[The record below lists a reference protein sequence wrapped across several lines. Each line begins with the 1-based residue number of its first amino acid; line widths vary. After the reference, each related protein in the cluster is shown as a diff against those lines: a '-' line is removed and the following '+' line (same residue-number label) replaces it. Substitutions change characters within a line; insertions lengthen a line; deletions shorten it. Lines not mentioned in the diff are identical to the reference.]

1 MKTITFIYSSESV
14 EALKKLFTEL
24 RWVFGYTLIPEFDDM
39 FYYGVFCKPQTY
51 SNFVGWEKAQGED
64 VEVPEML
71 TSVCPTP
78 SEREY
83 FVKRII
89 IEIIKGEIEKP
100 EWMRYVEEE
109 MSCSCCNA
117 APSTFLFLIPKDEKY
132 RTLAA
137 RLLDFLYSP
146 NMMTTELKY

>member
-1 MKTITFIYSSESV
+1 MKFSEKK
-14 EALKKLFTEL
+14 ELFKQCLKDAKREVL
-24 RWVFGYTLIPEFDDM
+24 R
-39 FYYGVFCKPQTY
+39 
-51 SNFVGWEKAQGED
+51 ED
-64 VEVPEML
+64 
-71 TSVCPTP
+71 
-78 SEREY
+78 

-89 IEIIKGEIEKP
+89 IEIIRGEIEKP
-100 EWMRYVEEE
+100 EWLRYVEEE

>member
-14 EALKKLFTEL
+14 EAIKRLFTEL
-24 RWVFGYTLIPEFDDM
+24 RGVFGYTLIPEFDDM
-39 FYYGVFCKPQTY
+39 FYYGVFCKQNTY
-51 SNFVGWEKAQGED
+51 ANFNGWEKAQGEGI
-64 VEVPEML
+64 EVPEML

-78 SEREY
+78 SERED
-83 FVKRII
+83 FVERII

-109 MSCSCCNA
+109 TVCNCCDA
-117 APSTFLFLIPKDEKY
+117 APSTFLILIPKDEKY
-132 RTLAA
+132 RILAA

-146 NMMTTELKY
+146 NMMTTELK

>member
-14 EALKKLFTEL
+14 EALKNLFIEL

-39 FYYGVFCKPQTY
+39 FYYGVFCKSVTY
-51 SNFVGWEKAQGED
+51 ANFNGWEKAQREGI
-64 VEVPEML
+64 EVPEIL
-71 TSVCPTP
+71 TAMCPTP
-78 SEREY
+78 SERED

-89 IEIIKGEIEKP
+89 IEIIRGEIEKP
-100 EWMRYVEEE
+100 EWMKYVEEE

-117 APSTFLFLIPKDEKY
+117 APSTFLILIPKDEKY
-132 RTLAA
+132 RILAA

-146 NMMTTELKY
+146 NMMTTELK